1 VGTVDK
7 KRDADQLKPYI
18 APWLRETI
26 DAALA
31 RVGVASSGGGGGG
44 GGAIVAPPPPLTE
57 HVLATTAG
65 LGSAHTVSGLTAN
78 QVLLALG
85 PTSAAFG
92 QLLHS
97 QLGSIGPDDH
107 HARDHVL
114 ATNTGLGATHTI
126 AGATAGQVLR
136 ASGTEAARFERLFYS
151 DLQGTGAPYDVV
163 AWTAT
168 DTITKRTPSADV
180 SAGGTEI
187 LRSNAGK
194 LTLLDGT
201 IADEL
206 IVGSDLIHTRPN
218 LLAVGIN
225 NDPDGAAALDIR
237 AGATSDHSQR
247 IRQIAGQTGRLW
259 RIESTIGQELIVL
272 DSVGNLQS
280 GNPGFVSGLTGWQV
294 TPVGNAE
301 FNNGR
306 FRGELHATVMVFDEV
321 SVRNGTELITP
332 AGGALELDVTIVS
345 TGTPA
350 VRNVRTTAFADQ
362 DFLDY
367 RTDSVTGSG
376 DMTARTIE
384 NILSFKNPDTGHYQ
398 VFRSGEVLRSKVW
411 TGSGISDVWMRV
423 NSALDMGTY
432 YAYFVQVMSGTLPVT
447 YTAGAAAAGY
457 GLPGE
462 GAIRLSADD
471 PYGPLIDIFTS
482 GAEPWN
488 GEIYPHVRLGRLDG
502 VGVPGLSGTRQ
513 YGIALGTNLADASQ
527 PYMYASNLGVRQY
540 NIDSEWNDGA
550 NTTVRISAG
559 GRALFGTNV
568 DSPAGTFLDINPATG
583 LATFRGAIEVV
594 GTIPYGSVS
603 DTPTL
608 GALAAKN
615 ALAYGDAEL
624 TGLGTLAAVDNS
636 LDNINNGST
645 YARVNSTLISGG
657 NIRVGSGTKDSTL
670 DGWNVDST
678 EIVGQLDGVDQVVL
692 NTSGAISAG
701 AGAVTLSGAG
711 INIAHTNIIDTTG
724 ILEYDGNARY
734 SALDPER
741 LYTFSSPAETFTY
754 GATNVAYAGGDIG
767 GLAALSLFHV
777 DPDYPSTWKTRHSL
791 RLVLPYDLPNV
802 HRVGYSDPA
811 MITDILLDNRGV
823 RLKLEYGGGYVET
836 LGGIYFMS
844 AAQDYWEGVPSFRS
858 ANY

>member
-1 VGTVDK
+1 VDVTQRNWHWEAKQLLPHLTDLLGGGVTVQ
-7 KRDADQLKPYI
+7 A
-18 APWLRETI
+18 
-26 DAALA
+26 
-31 RVGVASSGGGGGG
+31 GGGGGL
-44 GGAIVAPPPPLTE
+44 VAHALNSSTWHVGTLDESQAPWAVTE
-57 HVLATTAG
+57 TEFGVH
-65 LGSAHTVSGLTAN
+65 TAN
-78 QVLLALG
+78 AN
-85 PTSAAFG
+85 A
-92 QLLHS
+92 
-97 QLGSIGPDDH
+97 H

-114 ATNTGLGATHTI
+114 ATNTGLGADHTI

-151 DLQGTGAPYDVV
+151 DLQGTGATYDVV

-194 LTLLDGT
+194 LTLRDNT
-201 IADEL
+201 ITDEL
-206 IVGSDLIHTRPN
+206 IVGADLIHTRPN

-259 RIESTIGQELIVL
+259 RIESTSGQELIVL

-280 GNPGFVSGLTGWQV
+280 GKPGFVSGLTGWQV

-321 SVRNGTELITP
+321 SVRNGTELISPT
-332 AGGALELDVTIVS
+332 GGALELDVTIVS

-350 VRNVRTTAFADQ
+350 LRNVRTTAFADQ

-398 VFRSGEVLRSKVW
+398 VFRSGEVLRMKVW
-411 TGSGISDVWMRV
+411 TGTAVTDTWMRV

-502 VGVPGLSGTRQ
+502 VGLPGLSGIRQ
-513 YGIALGTNLADASQ
+513 YGIALGTNLADATE

-559 GRALFGTNV
+559 GRARFGTNV

-583 LATFRGAIEVV
+583 LATFRGAIEVI

-603 DTPTL
+603 GTPTL
-608 GALAAKN
+608 GALATGN
-615 ALAYGDAEL
+615 NLGDVPD
-624 TGLGTLAAVDNS
+624 GG
-636 LDNINNGST
+636 G
-645 YARVNSTLISGG
+645 YARINSTLISGG

-670 DGWNVDST
+670 NGFDIDST
-678 EIVGQLDGVDQVVL
+678 EIVGQLAGVDQVVL
-692 NTSGAISAG
+692 GGDGKIRAGAGKVVVDRDGITVGVSDTLPYMRVVNPSATYPERAHWLNWTLAGDSITYARWAALGGGVEQARVLLVASDLG
-701 AGAVTLSGAG
+701 AGAVELS
-711 INIAHTNIIDTTG
+711 
-724 ILEYDGNARY
+724 
-734 SALDPER
+734 
-741 LYTFSSPAETFTY
+741 AE
-754 GATNVAYAGGDIG
+754 GATGVITLTAPVIKFNNKEV
-767 GLAALSLFHV
+767 LSIR
-777 DPDYPSTWKTRHSL
+777 TTAW
-791 RLVLPYDLPNV
+791 
-802 HRVGYSDPA
+802 
-811 MITDILLDNRGV
+811 
-823 RLKLEYGGGYVET
+823 
-836 LGGIYFMS
+836 
-844 AAQDYWEGVPSFRS
+844 
-858 ANY
+858 